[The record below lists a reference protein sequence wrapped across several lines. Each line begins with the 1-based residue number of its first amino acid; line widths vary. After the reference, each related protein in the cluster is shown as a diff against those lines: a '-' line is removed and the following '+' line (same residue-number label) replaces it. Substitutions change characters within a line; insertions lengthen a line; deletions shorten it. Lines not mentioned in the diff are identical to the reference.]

1 MCGLRWERFNF
12 LIIKMKIKKY
22 SMETR
27 QIEWGDK
34 DRTEVVK
41 EPVPVIRERATTK
54 CTCGARIQNYRNG
67 E

>member
-1 MCGLRWERFNF
+1 
-12 LIIKMKIKKY
+12 
-22 SMETR
+22 METR